1 MGDAVES
8 KCRWF
13 LRDMTSMPAGS
24 IGTDDSLGEGVPAPS
39 VLLLF
44 ITGHGLKAMSPWLK
58 REWTES
64 HEPFAIVTCVES
76 LDVCVDYNDGVAFD
90 ESDANPD
97 GWNVYRDP
105 IHAKYG
111 VFVVPPKGTS
121 VDEWAKSAPVPKDSG
136 PDAVADSA
144 PAIIRNVL
152 GEDDV
157 RAVEAL
163 AAKLD
168 AGKDEVLA
176 NDASEEALAMR
187 LANAMESGGENTWS
201 EVEDTYHSLPT
212 HRITHLHAG
221 GALSADAPG
230 VRAKLLRAAFDA
242 DARDALDG
250 DQYYCFTELWRE
262 MGAPRGGGREPYEPQ
277 VVRRHCGHME
287 NEFRAMGKVHP
298 GVVEHIDKENPT
310 CSCEW
315 GFGKPRDLAEI
326 ARDARTCPRER

>member
-1 MGDAVES
+1 MATSVEDPSSGEAHESLDLCEAEQSELARRYVLTSELYVDEPWSHAGPRSVSPFAPCAASRLPHVFAAARLSASSVLWDLGCGDGRILHEAAARYGCRCVGVEIDAPCLERCEAGASSMGDAVES

-121 VDEWAKSAPVPKDSG
+121 VDEWAKSKPVPKDRG

-168 AGKDEVLA
+168 AGKDDVLV
-176 NDASEEALAMR
+176 NDAWEEALATPWEQE
-187 LANAMESGGENTWS
+187 NAG
-201 EVEDTYHSLPT
+201 
-212 HRITHLHAG
+212 
-221 GALSADAPG
+221 
-230 VRAKLLRAAFDA
+230 
-242 DARDALDG
+242 
-250 DQYYCFTELWRE
+250 
-262 MGAPRGGGREPYEPQ
+262 
-277 VVRRHCGHME
+277 
-287 NEFRAMGKVHP
+287 
-298 GVVEHIDKENPT
+298 
-310 CSCEW
+310 
-315 GFGKPRDLAEI
+315 
-326 ARDARTCPRER
+326 